1 MFHCYIQWSINR
13 QFLSNPAMPLKNQ
26 YRTHKQS
33 QNNLS
38 AVPSFEERI
47 IQTPAFPQPSAEDI
61 QRLLSNIGAGHRASL
76 PTIESMI
83 QKNNNA
89 AAAAA
94 DNAADRPSTEITANE
109 MIDLIAQI
117 RSLWASYYAHHHNK
131 YYGLN
136 TASCSRDRTLA
147 VLSRCT

>member
-1 MFHCYIQWSINR
+1 MNATRNVLLRPRMLLPMGQRRRLIHSVSSAVDTI
-13 QFLSNPAMPLKNQ
+13 KTKT
-26 YRTHKQS
+26 THKQS

-89 AAAAA
+89 AAAA

-117 RSLWASYYAHHHNK
+117 RSL
-131 YYGLN
+131 
-136 TASCSRDRTLA
+136 
-147 VLSRCT
+147 

>member
-1 MFHCYIQWSINR
+1 MLLPMGQRRLIHSVSSAVDTI
-13 QFLSNPAMPLKNQ
+13 KTKT
-26 YRTHKQS
+26 THKQS

-94 DNAADRPSTEITANE
+94 ANNAADRPSTEITANE

-117 RSLWASYYAHHHNK
+117 RSL
-131 YYGLN
+131 
-136 TASCSRDRTLA
+136 
-147 VLSRCT
+147 